1 MDQIVEAPPRE
12 NGMVRASDA
21 ARHRPLGAIA
31 AVLAFLLMS
40 AAAIGFYW
48 CGIDPDE
55 PAGGLSDQL
64 RSNFADFF
72 SNLYAREADPRGASS
87 QSQTGSSISL

>member
-12 NGMVRASDA
+12 NGMVRARDA
-21 ARHRPLGAIA
+21 ARHLPWGSIA

-48 CGIDPDE
+48 YDPDE
-55 PAGGLSDQL
+55 PTGGLSDQL

>member
-12 NGMVRASDA
+12 NGMVRARDA
-21 ARHRPLGAIA
+21 ARHLPWGSIA

-48 CGIDPDE
+48 FPMS
-55 PAGGLSDQL
+55 PLAV
-64 RSNFADFF
+64 
-72 SNLYAREADPRGASS
+72 
-87 QSQTGSSISL
+87 

>member
-1 MDQIVEAPPRE
+1 VDQIVEAPPRE
-12 NGMVRASDA
+12 NGMVRAKDA
-21 ARHRPLGAIA
+21 ARHLPWGSIA

-48 CGIDPDE
+48 SGVDSDE

-72 SNLYAREADPRGASS
+72 SNLYTNPPCRFSSAWRCSVSRWRG
-87 QSQTGSSISL
+87 